1 MNNGGRNSV
10 LDGWKGMKAE
20 NKISSLAVWP
30 VMFIILSS
38 SQELLD
44 ILGDLLRFA
53 DDVLRAGKRGVR
65 LHLQIIQL
73 RDGAA
78 LSKPSA
84 APQPPPPANASVRK
98 KIKE

>member
-1 MNNGGRNSV
+1 
-10 LDGWKGMKAE
+10 
-20 NKISSLAVWP
+20 
-30 VMFIILSS
+30 MFIILSS

-44 ILGDLLRFA
+44 VLGDLLRFA

-65 LHLQIIQL
+65 LCLQIIQL

-84 APQPPPPANASVRK
+84 APQPPPSPNARIIHLRV
-98 KIKE
+98 IECVVIVTFWDAALLFQL